1 MTFHSYLVKAHYD
14 LVYLLRFRYLWFC
27 FSQFR
32 LFHILVW
39 IMGLSFFLDQEHGI
53 LFFSSPC
60 SSIGF
65 IYCSLSIF
73 KFFFFRQFRLNCIA
87 SWRRLCFPFFLL
99 ILVLHDYSFFSLQG
113 SLLTGLFVALRLN
126 CIISWRR
133 LCASCFFFIIVCLRL
148 RWPII
153 PIILHSLVI
162 FYSLVLCIGWDFESD
177 SVISD
182 VVLILVELCRLFRH
196 WPYRI
201 TWSRFDDDILFYLCK
216 SVEHDELLSNYNTI

>member
-1 MTFHSYLVKAHYD
+1 
-14 LVYLLRFRYLWFC
+14 
-27 FSQFR
+27 
-32 LFHILVW
+32 
-39 IMGLSFFLDQEHGI
+39 MGLSFFLDQEHGI

-73 KFFFFRQFRLNCIA
+73 KIFFFHQFRLNC
-87 SWRRLCFPFFLL
+87 WRRLCFPFFLL

-162 FYSLVLCIGWDFESD
+162 FYSLVLCIG
-177 SVISD
+177 
-182 VVLILVELCRLFRH
+182 
-196 WPYRI
+196 
-201 TWSRFDDDILFYLCK
+201 
-216 SVEHDELLSNYNTI
+216 